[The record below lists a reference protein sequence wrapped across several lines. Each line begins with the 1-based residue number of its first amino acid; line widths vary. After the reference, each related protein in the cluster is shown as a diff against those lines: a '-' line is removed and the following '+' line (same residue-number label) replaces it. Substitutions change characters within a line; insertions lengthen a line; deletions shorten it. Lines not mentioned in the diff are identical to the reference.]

1 MTERVQS
8 TAAAATAV
16 LERDD
21 TAAIC
26 SKVCTTIYEGLEV
39 LYEGIQNEDS
49 MHILF

>member
-26 SKVCTTIYEGLEV
+26 SEVCTTIYEGLEV

-49 MHILF
+49 MHTLF